1 MQAIIISCLLGAVS
15 ILYLTTYDPMKT
27 PKTEKKEMK
36 LLNKINSDVVYY
48 PSTKIYALM
57 KSDKLPAVSIA
68 QPKFM
73 SPIAMQKARCIRYR

>member
-1 MQAIIISCLLGAVS
+1 
-15 ILYLTTYDPMKT
+15 MKT

-36 LLNKINSDVVYY
+36 LLNKINSSFVYF
-48 PSTKIYALM
+48 SSVKICALM

-73 SPIAMQKARCIRYR
+73 SPIAMQKAKWIRYK